1 MDETAPV
8 IPNLLP
14 SFASIVPVE
23 NILAVV
29 FTALFIWWL
38 IFTIVL
44 AYHWIRYA
52 RDSWVAVP
60 VLALHLAISGWVFIF
75 STGGFH

>member
-1 MDETAPV
+1 MEPTITS
-8 IPNLLP
+8 IPNLIP
-14 SFASIVPVE
+14 AFATIVPVE
-23 NILAVV
+23 NVLAVV

-52 RDSWVAVP
+52 RDSWMAVP
-60 VLALHLAISGWVFIF
+60 VLAFHLAVSGWVFIF
-75 STGGFH
+75 STGGFQ